1 MSIIETQPLDGGYV
15 RLGRA
20 AEILARDHAGAT
32 TDDIMDAFK
41 RAIFAGELSHDN
53 GGLYMEITLPRC
65 TLPPAVSTMT
75 VLPKALYGVNHSTVA
90 SVLLCAEGLPGKS
103 SDWDRLF
110 DIAEPNHDS
119 ELPYVTLANIPFR
132 DYPAIGR
139 RELEALLIGK
149 ALFNNWLESRGLA
162 YATPLPISPKLQQTM
177 DALAPPGPEPK
188 SLGRP
193 QKRAWPRIIQLVRQ
207 LHGEHPDWQKK
218 RFAFEAWTLARQ
230 EFAEDDLPS
239 VGSIQRDMVQILSG
253 DGRPDNPNG

>member
-1 MSIIETQPLDGGYV
+1 MAIIETQPLNDGYV

-20 AEILARDHAGAT
+20 AEILARDHGGAT

-53 GGLYMEITLPRC
+53 GGLHMEIAVPRC
-65 TLPPAVSTMT
+65 TLPSAVSAMT

-90 SVLLCAEGLPGKS
+90 SVLLCAECLPGKS

-110 DIAEPNHDS
+110 DIAEPNHDP
-119 ELPYVTLANIPFR
+119 ELPYIMLANIPFR
-132 DYPAIGR
+132 DYPANGR

-149 ALFNNWLESRGLA
+149 ALLNNWLESRGLA
-162 YATPLPISPKLQQTM
+162 DAAPLPVTPQLHQAMNS
-177 DALAPPGPEPK
+177 LAPRGPEPK

-207 LHGEHPDWQKK
+207 LHGEHHDWQKK
-218 RFAFEAWTLARQ
+218 RLAFEAWTLARQ

-253 DGRPDNPNG
+253 DCRPNTPNG